1 MTEVEKELYRDKN
14 GKLLGQCFVC
24 RRQLV
29 RPTTPI
35 NRIIPELEVRQSE
48 INPSLCCE
56 CESSEHVV
64 RMKYLRRKYESI
76 SSKS

>member
-29 RPTTPI
+29 RPTTSI
-35 NRIIPELEVRQSE
+35 NIIIPKLEARQSE

-56 CESSEHVV
+56 CVNSERIA

-76 SSKS
+76 DSKS

>member
-29 RPTTPI
+29 RTTTSI
-35 NRIIPELEVRQSE
+35 DRIISELEARQSE
-48 INPSLCCE
+48 INSSLCCD
-56 CESSEHVV
+56 CENSERVI

-76 SSKS
+76 DS